1 MPQVRFDTQAID
13 PGALGPFCHRLLEAV
28 GVRSNDAQ
36 LVADTLVEANLRGT
50 DSHGVA
56 RLPHYL
62 RRIQQGSINPRPEVV
77 ARRLS
82 DSCARVDGDN
92 GLGQVVMQRATREA
106 IALASQSG
114 AGWASV
120 AGSSH
125 CGALA
130 YYGLQIADAGMV
142 GLVFSHVDSMV
153 LPFGARE
160 PFCGT
165 NPICITAPREAS
177 GAAQLASG
185 ALCLDM
191 ATSKVPWNT
200 VANAASEGVP
210 IESGWA
216 VDAEGRD
223 TSDAN
228 RVSALCPFGS
238 YKGSGLG
245 LMIDVLCAMLSDAP
259 FGPDIPAMYGDLS
272 EARQLGGMVV
282 AIDIGRFVPLERFHR
297 RVADLIQRWT
307 ALPPSEPG
315 GRVLFP
321 GQPELEHRERRLR
334 EGIPLG
340 HHLLRELA
348 DLARQHGIGPLF
360 DQLVP
365 ACTRP
370 AAPHIR
376 SGSMQTVLAP
386 PGNADETV
394 TERAG

>member
-1 MPQVRFDTQAID
+1 MPQVRFDTQTVDASSLR
-13 PGALGPFCHRLLEAV
+13 AFCGRLLEAA
-28 GVRSNDAQ
+28 GVRPDDAQ

-62 RRIQQGSINPRPEVV
+62 RRIQHGSVNPRPEVTV
-77 ARRLS
+77 QTLS
-82 DSCARVDGDN
+82 ASCARVDGDN
-92 GLGQVVMQRATREA
+92 GLGQIVMQRATVEA
-106 IALASQSG
+106 IALAGQSG
-114 AGWASV
+114 AGWVSV

-130 YYGLQIADAGMV
+130 YFGLQMADAGMV

-177 GAAQLASG
+177 GAARLASG

-200 VANAASEGVP
+200 IANASLEHVP

-216 VDAEGRD
+216 VDADGRD
-223 TSDAN
+223 TTDAS
-228 RVSALCPFGS
+228 RVSALYPFGS

-245 LMIDVLCAMLSDAP
+245 LMIDVLCAMLSDSP

-272 EARQLGGMVV
+272 EPRLLGGMVG
-282 AIDIGRFVPLERFHR
+282 AIDISRFVPLERFHR
-297 RVADLIQRWT
+297 RVAELIQRWT

-315 GRVLFP
+315 GQVLFP
-321 GQPELEHRERRLR
+321 GQPELQRRERRLR

-340 HHLLRELA
+340 RNLLRELA
-348 DLARQHGIGPLF
+348 SLADQHGMSSMF
-360 DQLVP
+360 DQL
-365 ACTRP
+365 ASALRRP
-370 AAPHIR
+370 TTAD
-376 SGSMQTVLAP
+376 L
-386 PGNADETV
+386 PGVRGGTP
-394 TERAG
+394 